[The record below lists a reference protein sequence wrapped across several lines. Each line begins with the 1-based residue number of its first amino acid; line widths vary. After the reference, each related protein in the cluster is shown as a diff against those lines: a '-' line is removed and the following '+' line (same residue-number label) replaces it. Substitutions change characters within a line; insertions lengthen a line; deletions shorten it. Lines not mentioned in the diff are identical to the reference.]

1 MSFFL
6 SLFLMFRLYQSFLP
20 CQPPLSGGL
29 QDFFYILCI
38 DHFFQMLTDFIP
50 FHAIVSHFGR
60 DACQTSKLGL
70 PSVCE
75 HFHENPATVHDIGKI
90 AKPLHRGEN
99 RQLPDKC
106 VTLPIVANPAKSLQV
121 FQSIISPAAF
131 RQNMIALNRVPIGN
145 PTSPASAIVAGD
157 NGFPYACRDR
167 LFSSH
172 DLSSRVISAFYHPR
186 IRLQAKYFQK
196 YIILYCA
203 KDYFF
208 IRHSF
213 CYIANVMP
221 KYIIP
226 RKSLV

>member
-1 MSFFL
+1 
-6 SLFLMFRLYQSFLP
+6 MFRLYQTFLS

-29 QDFFYILCI
+29 QDFFDIFLI
-38 DHFFQMLTDFIP
+38 DHFFQMLPDFIS
-50 FHAIVSHFGR
+50 FHAIVSHLGR
-60 DACQTSKLGL
+60 DTCQTSKLGL
-70 PSVCE
+70 PSIGE
-75 HFHENPATVHDIGKI
+75 RFHENPATVHDIGKI
-90 AKPLHRGEN
+90 AKPLYRGEN

-106 VTLPIVANPAKSLQV
+106 VTLPVVANSAKGLQV
-121 FQSIISPAAF
+121 FQSIISAAAF
-131 RQNMIALNRVPIGN
+131 RQDMIALDSVPIGN
-145 PTSPASAIVAGD
+145 PARSASAVVAGD

-172 DLSSRVISAFYHPR
+172 DLSSRVVSTLYHGKLN
-186 IRLQAKYFQK
+186 LQAKYFQK
-196 YIILYCA
+196 YIIFYCA

-213 CYIANVMP
+213 CYIANPMP

>member
-1 MSFFL
+1 
-6 SLFLMFRLYQSFLP
+6 
-20 CQPPLSGGL
+20 L

-38 DHFFQMLTDFIP
+38 DHFFQILPDSIP
-50 FHAIVSHFGR
+50 FHAIFPHFGR
-60 DACQTSKLGL
+60 DTCQTSKLGL
-70 PSVCE
+70 PSIGE
-75 HFHENPATVHDIGKI
+75 RFHENPATVHNIGKI

-99 RQLPDKC
+99 RQLSDKC
-106 VTLPIVANPAKSLQV
+106 VTLPIVANSAKGLQI
-121 FQSIISPAAF
+121 FQSIISAAAF
-131 RQNMIALNRVPIGN
+131 RQNMIALDSVPIGN
-145 PTSPASAIVAGD
+145 PARSTSAVVAGD

-172 DLSSRVISAFYHPR
+172 DFLPLGISAFYHPE

-203 KDYFF
+203 NTMPKDYFF

-213 CYIANVMP
+213 CYIANPMP